1 MALVVL
7 LAVLALAPRCTH
19 ADPISDRACSK
30 PGLTAFPFCNVSLPR
45 AARIA
50 DLVSRLADAE
60 KPGLLTARG
69 WPQGNVQNISRLGV
83 PAFDW
88 VCGWWWWCWWWWWW
102 WCWRRWRDIW
112 AWGGGRRRSRG

>member
-50 DLVSRLADAE
+50 DLVSRLAGRPCLPVVRLARVRNPC
-60 KPGLLTARG
+60 PGD
-69 WPQGNVQNISRLGV
+69 NIETVTQTPRSLG
-83 PAFDW
+83 
-88 VCGWWWWCWWWWWW
+88 C
-102 WCWRRWRDIW
+102 
-112 AWGGGRRRSRG
+112 